1 LLILTRKLGES
12 ITIGDD
18 IKVTVLGVFGRQV
31 RIGIDAPSKVVVH
44 REEIYVKI
52 QNENRKAAKSVK
64 QDLVN
69 VVKLLKDKISG
80 DTHRKTKAPEI
91 KYKKTTRK
99 TPDDQQSGH

>member
-1 LLILTRKLGES
+1 MLILTRKLGES

-31 RIGIDAPSKVVVH
+31 RIGIDAPPRVVVH

-52 QNENRKAAKSVK
+52 QNENRKAAKSVR

-69 VVKLLKDKISG
+69 VVKMLKTKISG
-80 DTHRKTKAPEI
+80 DAQKKKTPELR
-91 KYKKTTRK
+91 YKKTSRK
-99 TPDDQQSGH
+99 QTPESGS